1 MGGLAHSDLRL
12 SQIIILLRHENILVL
27 FVSFSLFPRLLS
39 ELDCKCVIVAMVVV
53 VVVVVVED

>member
-1 MGGLAHSDLRL
+1 MGGLDHSDLRL

-27 FVSFSLFPRLLS
+27 FVSYSLLPRLSS

-53 VVVVVVED
+53 VVED